1 MNRSDKK
8 KIIWNVIGVMA
19 GICLAIYILV
29 LLYYN
34 PYYHYET
41 FLKKEWFF
49 IISAVIVGGIFSF
62 FIIDTLYQERYIDE
76 LEKDQI
82 MKRLRN
88 DNLNKEN
95 LKLIDEIKKQD
106 KEIKFLRSLLKEAD
120 EENSM
125 LNESAAS
132 WEEEPPQPEI

>member
-8 KIIWNVIGVMA
+8 RILWNVIGVIA

-76 LEKDQI
+76 D
-82 MKRLRN
+82 
-88 DNLNKEN
+88 DN
-95 LKLIDEIKKQD
+95 IIKNVS
-106 KEIKFLRSLLKEAD
+106 IFLYEGKVYF
-120 EENSM
+120 
-125 LNESAAS
+125 
-132 WEEEPPQPEI
+132 I